1 MSEIF
6 ATFAVGWLKNSKHR
20 LSKSEFIFIVHH
32 CFKSL
37 IKRRDPWCCYSFC
50 GKKSWWFISFVSFLR
65 SRSFSAP
72 HKEMVV
78 TIIHNVQMSVVKNSR
93 SWPLKKNRWKELAP
107 LLSNQT
113 NRKKCVKRIF
123 FLDYFQFLYAIL
135 SDMVK
140 YFRSSVN
147 PLTLRLK
154 SNFPPDIYL
163 VPIQ

>member
-1 MSEIF
+1 
-6 ATFAVGWLKNSKHR
+6 
-20 LSKSEFIFIVHH
+20 
-32 CFKSL
+32 
-37 IKRRDPWCCYSFC
+37 
-50 GKKSWWFISFVSFLR
+50 
-65 SRSFSAP
+65 
-72 HKEMVV
+72 
-78 TIIHNVQMSVVKNSR
+78 MSVVKNSR

-135 SDMVK
+135 WDMVK

-163 VPIQ
+163 VPIQLVIQVNYKIKWLGAFRFVLCVIWSFSNRNILFSIFFFSWVRMLSPYFMRYDILLYHYYSYVVLRLCLSFL